1 MDQHNMKAC
10 RILLVF
16 IGCLLAWSA
25 RAQAGIEYFDLDTAC
40 RIADQHSAV
49 RLKKVD
55 GNIAA
60 TYSRAY
66 CNLLLKIRSDLAQ
79 QSDIFPKFLVS
90 STDDVNAF
98 SYFKNGQA
106 VIGFTTPLLNRLGDD
121 RDAIAA
127 IVGHEIAHLKLNHSA
142 SKSTANVVFELLGA
156 LAGAALDIKLGKGG
170 SSLYGIGLELGG
182 LGSGLAQAAY
192 SREAEREA
200 DALGVRWM
208 MSSGYDAEG
217 AIRVHRNVIQAGY
230 SFLSTH
236 PSSDDRLEGIY
247 KVVASVRTTNSRPT
261 QVSMRSTATPLALQS
276 GKNQDSFVHD
286 GPRPEGQVGVIVGI
300 KERHQYIIVSGTTQ
314 SELYTGD
321 WLDIV
326 TKDGRRI
333 PTMISRSIDGYY
345 SAMVPVGIRELS
357 LGDRVDM
364 RAGSGL

>member
-1 MDQHNMKAC
+1 MKAC

-25 RAQAGIEYFDLDTAC
+25 RAQAGIEYFDLDTVC

-49 RLKKVD
+49 KLKKTD

-79 QSDIFPKFLVS
+79 QSDIYPKFIVS
-90 STDDVNAF
+90 STHDVNAY

-106 VIGFTTPLLNRLGDD
+106 VIGFTVPLLNLLGDD
-121 RDAIAA
+121 EDAIAA

-142 SKSTANVVFELLGA
+142 SKSTANAIFELLGA
-156 LAGAALDIKLGKGG
+156 LAGAALDIQLGKGG
-170 SSLYGIGLELGG
+170 SSLYGIGFELGG
-182 LGSGLAQAAY
+182 LGSGLVKAAY

-217 AIRVHRNVIQAGY
+217 AIRVHRDVIQAGY

-236 PSSDDRLEGIY
+236 PSSDDRLEGIN

-261 QVSMRSTATPLALQS
+261 QVAMRSTAAPLALQS
-276 GKNQDSFVHD
+276 GKNQNSFVHD
-286 GPRPEGQVGVIVGI
+286 DPRPEGQVGVIVGI

-321 WLDIV
+321 RIDIV

-333 PTMISRSIDGYY
+333 PTVISRSIDGYY
-345 SAMVPVGIRELS
+345 SAMVPAGIRELS